1 MGRMADNVVVSSNME
16 LERLLSMKGGKGES
30 SYANN
35 SQAQARH
42 AKSMLH
48 LLKETLEEVQLHDP
62 DTPFVVVDLGCSCG
76 SNTINVVDV
85 IIKHVTKRYE
95 AFGLDQPEFL
105 AFFSDLPSN
114 DFNTLFQLLPP
125 LANYGVSMEDCLA
138 ANNHRSYFA
147 AAVPGSFYRRL
158 FPAKSINIFHS
169 AFSLH
174 WLSKMPETVLD
185 KKSSAYNKGRVFIHG
200 ASEITANAYK
210 KQFQTDLRSFLKA
223 RSVEMKKGGSMFLV
237 CLGRTS
243 VDPTDQGGAGLLFG
257 THFQDAW
264 DDLVQEGLISREK
277 RDNFNIPVYAPSLQD
292 FKEVVESEGSFT
304 INKLEVF
311 KGGSPLVVN
320 QPDDANEIG
329 MALANSCRSVAGV
342 LVDAHI
348 GDKLSDELFLR
359 VARRGTSHGKELLEQ
374 LQFFHI
380 VASLSF
386 AQREDTKKKAFYSSS
401 LVQSFLPSL
410 PLILFIVLCCVLHFC

>member
-1 MGRMADNVVVSSNME
+1 MAPKGDNVVVSNMK
-16 LERLLSMKGGKGES
+16 LERLLSMKGGKGET

-35 SQAQARH
+35 SQAQALH
-42 AKSMLH
+42 ARSMLH
-48 LLKETLEEVQLHDP
+48 LIEETLDGVQLNSSEV
-62 DTPFVVVDLGCSCG
+62 PFVVVDLGCSCG
-76 SNTINVVDV
+76 SNTIYIVDV
-85 IIKHVTKRYE
+85 IIKHMIKRYE
-95 AFGLDQPEFL
+95 ALGYEPPEFS

-125 LANYGVSMEDCLA
+125 QANYGGSMEECLA
-138 ANNHRSYFA
+138 SDSHRSYFVA
-147 AAVPGSFYRRL
+147 GVPGSFYRRL
-158 FPAKSINIFHS
+158 FPARSIDVFHS

-174 WLSKMPETVLD
+174 WLSQVPDSVLD
-185 KKSSAYNKGRVFIHG
+185 KRSKAYNKGRVFIHG
-200 ASEITANAYK
+200 AGENTANAYR
-210 KQFQTDLRSFLKA
+210 KQFQTDLTGFLASRSQ
-223 RSVEMKKGGSMFLV
+223 EMKRGGSMFLV

-264 DDLVQEGLISREK
+264 DDLVQEGLISNEK

-292 FKEVVESEGSFT
+292 FREIVEADGSFA

-311 KGGSPLVVN
+311 KGGSPLVVS
-320 QPDDANEIG
+320 QPDDAIEVG
-329 MALANSCRSVAGV
+329 RALANSCRSVSGV

-348 GDKLSDELFLR
+348 GDRLSEELFLR
-359 VARRGTSHGKELLEQ
+359 VERRAASHAKDLLEQ

-386 AQREDTKKKAFYSSS
+386 A
-401 LVQSFLPSL
+401 
-410 PLILFIVLCCVLHFC
+410 

>member
-1 MGRMADNVVVSSNME
+1 MAPIPSGDNVVVSNMK
-16 LERLLSMKGGKGES
+16 LERMLSMKGGKGEA

-35 SQAQARH
+35 SQAQAQH
-42 AKSMLH
+42 ANSMLH
-48 LLKETLEEVQLHDP
+48 LLKETLDGVQLQSNEV
-62 DTPFVVVDLGCSCG
+62 PFVVADLGCSCG
-76 SNTINVVDV
+76 SNTIYIVDV
-85 IIKHVTKRYE
+85 IIKHVLKRYE
-95 AFGLDQPEFL
+95 ALGYEPPEFS

-125 LANYGVSMEDCLA
+125 LANYGGSMEECLA
-138 ANNHRSYFA
+138 ANAHRSYFVA
-147 AAVPGSFYRRL
+147 GVPGSFYKRL
-158 FPAKSINIFHS
+158 FPARSIDVFYS

-174 WLSKMPETVLD
+174 WLSQVPEIVLD
-185 KKSSAYNKGRVFIHG
+185 KRSTSYNKGRVYIHG
-200 ASEITANAYK
+200 ANESVATAYK
-210 KQFQTDLRSFLKA
+210 KQFQTDLAEFLRA
-223 RSVEMKKGGSMFLV
+223 RSQEMKSGGSMFLV

-264 DDLVQEGLISREK
+264 DDLVQEGLISSEK

-292 FKEVVESEGSFT
+292 FKEVVEADGSFA

-311 KGGSPLVVN
+311 RGGSPLVVN
-320 QPDDANEIG
+320 QPDDATEVG
-329 MALANSCRSVAGV
+329 RALVTSCRSVSGV

-348 GDKLSDELFLR
+348 GDRLSDELFSRLEHR
-359 VARRGTSHGKELLEQ
+359 ATIHAKELLEQ

-386 AQREDTKKKAFYSSS
+386 A
-401 LVQSFLPSL
+401 
-410 PLILFIVLCCVLHFC
+410 